1 MNLLGWIILLSSWT
15 ATLGLCIYFI
25 VISITHPEGGE

>member
-1 MNLLGWIILLSSWT
+1 MTLLGWIILLSSWT
-15 ATLGLCIYFI
+15 VTLGLCISFI